1 MVVAVF
7 NECKLK
13 EQNMKELNWFQKVM
27 IKLRLPF
34 VSCWFR
40 FDKNFP
46 KLGQKVQTRITFD
59 TKSFGYRVFVSE
71 SFEWVIDEK
80 DKQGWL
86 DAGISDIEWRT
97 CN

>member
-1 MVVAVF
+1 
-7 NECKLK
+7 
-13 EQNMKELNWFQKVM
+13 MKELNWFQKVM

-34 VSCWFR
+34 ASCWFR

>member
-7 NECKLK
+7 NKCKLK

-27 IKLRLPF
+27 IKLQLPF
-34 VSCWFR
+34 VSCWFG

-46 KLGQKVQTRITFD
+46 KLGQKVQIRMSFD
-59 TKSFGYRVFVSE
+59 TKFSGKRVFVSE

-80 DKQGWL
+80 DKQEWL
-86 DAGISDIEWRT
+86 NAGLSEIEWRT

>member
-71 SFEWVIDEK
+71 SFECVIDE
-80 DKQGWL
+80 
-86 DAGISDIEWRT
+86 
-97 CN
+97 